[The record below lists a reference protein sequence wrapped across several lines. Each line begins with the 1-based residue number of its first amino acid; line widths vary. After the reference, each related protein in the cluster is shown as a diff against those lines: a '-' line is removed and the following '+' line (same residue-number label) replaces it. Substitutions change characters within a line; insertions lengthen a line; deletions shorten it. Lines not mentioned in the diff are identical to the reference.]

1 VQKNDYLITFSYSAE
16 KKSDGTYRRCH
27 VKEFEQVDTEWQLAN
42 FDRSESAKMM
52 RECLAAN
59 GVAPTVRAEDL
70 AAQAEDV
77 GLDLRTCRE

>member
-1 VQKNDYLITFSYSAE
+1 LITFSYSAE
-16 KKSDGTYRRCH
+16 RKSDGTYRRCY

-42 FDRSESAKMM
+42 FDRSESAKVM